1 MKRKEIIKTI
11 DKAGEYLDSIG
22 CAVIKNVDTGE
33 FMEDGALTKEE
44 IRAMQTTLCIC
55 TKFIEDDER
64 IDPINFAIKLVTVH
78 TAVKNDLFAD
88 EGDAE

>member
-1 MKRKEIIKTI
+1 
-11 DKAGEYLDSIG
+11 
-22 CAVIKNVDTGE
+22 
-33 FMEDGALTKEE
+33 
-44 IRAMQTTLCIC
+44 MQTTLYIC

-64 IDPINFAIKLVTVH
+64 IDPINFAIKLLAVH